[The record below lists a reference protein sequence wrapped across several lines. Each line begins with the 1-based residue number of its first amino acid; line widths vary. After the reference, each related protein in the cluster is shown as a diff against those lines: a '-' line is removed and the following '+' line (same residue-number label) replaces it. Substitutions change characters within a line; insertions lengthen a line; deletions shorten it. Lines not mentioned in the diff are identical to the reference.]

1 MKLSCTLI
9 LILFLPICAY
19 CQVASPQRS
28 KYYWSTKE
36 FSKDIALFKAKEFVV
51 NSVLGKNDNTVQF
64 ELDPLAAASSGEL
77 TSLVY
82 RSEKLNME
90 GLILGFFGNHVTD
103 AGTPYQAYAFKNLP
117 AAKATELLTMIESK
131 IKENDKYL
139 SNDPGSNNIYF
150 SYDDLTFII
159 DFDGQTNI
167 RVFWNDFDAKW
178 DGTAFKRTKR
188 RLFKKL
194 D

>member
-1 MKLSCTLI
+1 MKSFYTFILLI
-9 LILFLPICAY
+9 YVPIF
-19 CQVASPQRS
+19 ASAQIAS
-28 KYYWSTKE
+28 QQKNKLYWSIKD
-36 FSKDIALFKAKEFVV
+36 FSKDIALFRAKDFVV
-51 NSVLGKNDNTVQF
+51 NSVLGRKDNTVQF

-82 RSEKLNME
+82 RAEVLNVE

-117 AAKATELLTMIESK
+117 APKAKELLNLIESN

-139 SNDPGSNNIYF
+139 SADPGSNNIYF

-167 RVFWNDFDAKW
+167 RVFWNEFDAKW

>member
-1 MKLSCTLI
+1 MKLLYTLI
-9 LILFLPICAY
+9 LISFLNIY
-19 CQVASPQRS
+19 SFGQVASPKKS
-28 KYYWSTKE
+28 KYYWSVKE
-36 FSKDIALFKAKEFVV
+36 FSKDIALFRAKDFVV
-51 NSVLGKNDNTVQF
+51 NNVFGENPNTVQF
-64 ELDPLAAASSGEL
+64 ELDPLAAASSGDL

-82 RSEKLNME
+82 RSEVLNME
-90 GLILGFFGNHVTD
+90 GLILGFFGNHITD

-117 AAKATELLTMIESK
+117 AAKAKELLNIIESR

-139 SNDPGSNNIYF
+139 SNDAGSNNIYF

>member
-1 MKLSCTLI
+1 MKLFCILI
-9 LILFLPICAY
+9 LISSLPIY
-19 CQVASPQRS
+19 SFGQVASPKKP

-36 FSKDIALFKAKEFVV
+36 FSKDIALFRAKDFVV
-51 NSVLGKNDNTVQF
+51 NSVFGEHSNTVQF

-82 RSEKLNME
+82 RSEVLNME
-90 GLILGFFGNHVTD
+90 GLILGFFGNHTTD

-117 AAKATELLTMIESK
+117 AAKAKELLNMIESK

>member
-1 MKLSCTLI
+1 MKLPGTLI
-9 LILFLPICAY
+9 LMLSLSNLAY
-19 CQVASPQRS
+19 SQVASPQKS
-28 KYYWSTKE
+28 KYYWSIKD
-36 FSKDIALFKAKEFVV
+36 FSKDIALFRAKEFVV
-51 NSVLGKNDNTVQF
+51 NSVFGKNNNSVQF

-82 RSEKLNME
+82 TSDQLGME

-103 AGTPYQAYAFKNLP
+103 AGTHYQAYAFKNLP
-117 AAKATELLTMIESK
+117 AGKAKELLTLIESK

-139 SNDPGSNNIYF
+139 SKDPGSNNIYF

-188 RLFKKL
+188 RLFRKL